1 MELLVVLTFS
11 IGVIRDV
18 QQLNS
23 RFGIDGW
30 DVPHYVMHLLLS
42 ARSVRAR
49 VPESLLQD
57 FSEPADGGLYESQK

>member
-1 MELLVVLTFS
+1 M
-11 IGVIRDV
+11 

-30 DVPHYVMHLLLS
+30 DAPHYGMHLLLS
-42 ARSVRAR
+42 ARSERAR